1 MNEKL
6 KYTLTLLILGV
17 VSAATLAGIYSVTK
31 ERIDAEKAKKKKGAL
46 LKMEDFLGTKFEV
59 SEPKK
64 FYPEGKGK
72 EPEVEFFEV
81 KEKGKFYGYAILSA
95 QYGYSSDINMMV
107 LAVPDKDSSGK
118 KTFKVKLA
126 RVTQSSETPGLGERI
141 KEEPVTFT
149 LYDLVANP
157 EKAKEAKNKKTWPT
171 FMERFNEKKK
181 EEIEKVA
188 VISGATISSAAVKG
202 AIKKALEWAERID
215 RNEGEIEG
223 EK

>member
-6 KYTLTLLILGV
+6 KYTLTLLILGA
-17 VSAATLAGIYSVTK
+17 VSAVALAGIYSVTK

-46 LKMEDFLGTKFEV
+46 LKMEEFIGTKFEV

-95 QYGYSSDINMMV
+95 QYGYSSNVNMMV
-107 LAVPDKDSSGK
+107 LAVPDKDNSGK
-118 KTFKVKLA
+118 KAFKVKLA

-157 EKAKEAKNKKTWPT
+157 EKPKKPKTRKRGLHLWNALT
-171 FMERFNEKKK
+171 KRKKK
-181 EEIEKVA
+181 KL
-188 VISGATISSAAVKG
+188 
-202 AIKKALEWAERID
+202 KK
-215 RNEGEIEG
+215 
-223 EK
+223 